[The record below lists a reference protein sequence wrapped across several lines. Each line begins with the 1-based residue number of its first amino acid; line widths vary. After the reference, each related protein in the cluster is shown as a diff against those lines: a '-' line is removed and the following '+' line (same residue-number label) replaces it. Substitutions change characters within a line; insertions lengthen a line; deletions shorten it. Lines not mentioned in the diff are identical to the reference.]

1 MMEETPLHRLVCCKV
16 CCHAPTTVVSVTSI
30 PLATEIVREVSESE
44 RRIRLK
50 SEDGQV
56 ND

>member
-1 MMEETPLHRLVCCKV
+1 MEETPLHRLVCCKV